1 MDLNAICLAML
12 NVLRTDGNTALRQ
25 FFDKKASARCGRLNP
40 ARTRNERLEVQGALH
55 RQRLVDQC
63 TIGMAGIQHALIR
76 NEYLPIAAGNK
87 RIILKITDF
96 STSINQN
103 LSNVQAASQSVFYTH
118 TRRWDIG
125 LKLFRASIDIL
136 AEAFPNVDI
145 LIHLDHAQHDTD
157 ADLLESDLSMYS
169 SVMYDASALPME
181 ENIRKTREYVQ
192 RKGDELLI
200 EGACDEIVDA
210 TGEARCEITDA
221 DKCERYMKETGVDIV
236 VANLGTEHRASGQD
250 LHYYYDAAR
259 AIQAKIGPRICLHG
273 TSSVSNDQ
281 IGKLFDDGI
290 CKVNIWTA
298 LERDSSPALAEWIVK
313 NFSKCAG
320 PATEQKLINEGYL
333 TESCKTGER
342 SSLKHFTTA
351 ARQEIIFE
359 EMKKITRGYLD
370 LWYR

>member
-1 MDLNAICLAML
+1 MPIITGRE
-12 NVLRTDGNTALRQ
+12 NVLAVYEDAAKRGWVLPCICSENLTTTEAILSA
-25 FFDKKASARCGRLNP
+25 ASEFAKEMGYDRIPITLAITN
-40 ARTRNERLEVQGALH
+40 QYDH
-55 RQRLVDQC
+55 R
-63 TIGMAGIQHALIR
+63 
-76 NEYLPIAAGNK
+76 
-87 RIILKITDF
+87 
-96 STSINQN
+96 
-103 LSNVQAASQSVFYTH
+103 SQSVFYTS

-125 LKLFRASIDIL
+125 LKLFRSDLEIVS
-136 AEAFPNVDI
+136 EVFPNVDV

-157 ADLLESDLSMYS
+157 AELLESDLSMYS
-169 SVMYDASALPME
+169 SVMYDASTLPME
-181 ENIRKTREYVQ
+181 ENIAKTKAYVQ
-192 RKGDELLI
+192 RKGHELLI

-221 DKCERYMKETGVDIV
+221 DKCEHYMKETGVDVV

-259 AIQAKIGPRICLHG
+259 AIKEKIGPRICLHG

-298 LERDSSPALAEWIVK
+298 LERDASPALTEWTVK
-313 NFSKCAG
+313 NAAKCGG
-320 PATEQKLINEGYL
+320 PKVEQKLIEEGYL
-333 TESCKTGER
+333 TESSKTGDK
-342 SSLKHFTTA
+342 SSLQHFTTT

-359 EMKKITRGYLD
+359 EMKKIVRGYLD